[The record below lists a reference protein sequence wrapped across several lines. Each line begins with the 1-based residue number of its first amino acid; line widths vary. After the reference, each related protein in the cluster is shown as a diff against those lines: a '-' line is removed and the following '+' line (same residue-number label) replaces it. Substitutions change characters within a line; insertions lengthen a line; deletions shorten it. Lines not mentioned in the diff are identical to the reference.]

1 MSTPSHEDKVKLQPN
16 LMSYPHHVGAPVITP
31 TDLTPFIRT
40 ASNKVNKALQKR
52 AQEIIQEMNSLQED
66 WTLNQEV
73 YSAKFSFEPIVGE
86 CYHLYEAKDGTR
98 FLSLIS
104 PSQWAQ
110 KHIYSVILNSDLTWS
125 KPTI

>member
-16 LMSYPHHVGAPVITP
+16 LMSYPHHVGAPAITP

-52 AQEIIQEMNSLQED
+52 AQEIVQEMNSLQED

-125 KPTI
+125 KITI